1 MWCANWQ
8 VRGEPI
14 LRGTRPT
21 IPSLT
26 PPMIGT
32 TSGPDILLVA
42 MQSNHSQGLGQA
54 PCHGP
59 NQGPFQSQEARAFRR
74 PFHRS
79 APTAPVQAPPTES
92 EPLRASR
99 AHAFHRTAPTHAAEA
114 LVEPAQRA
122 APASVQ
128 VPAHASAHASAQ
140 APMTL
145 LSFLG
150 MAPTTVTKTDVPT
163 KPGKP
168 VMPATKRPRTS
179 SKAPVQR
186 GQSVKAK
193 GHKKAAAA
201 NAAAPKLGDGDGDGD
216 GDADSEADD
225 AGANADAGEDAYAH
239 AKGAEDRAEDRAEDL
254 AWSAPSVKGMRVP
267 TMPSTS
273 GWVSYV
279 VTPAEGVAAISHG
292 HTEESEEDAYAIDPA
307 WELQHARLPPIAR
320 LGWDVALAPTK
331 LSEIVGQAAAKEEI
345 LNWWTTM
352 KQGPTVPQ
360 AGLMMYGATGTG
372 KTLMARLCAE
382 HMGYTLLVP
391 DADRGKEA
399 AHEALAAL
407 RKHSLLS
414 DATDADAYA
423 NADSKAGGAIR
434 PAKPARPI
442 ALFFEHV
449 DDVDGKAR
457 ECARI
462 VMKAWAQEVS
472 KAPRPRSVV
481 LFSCESPY
489 DSSLSALRTACKLVA
504 FPELN
509 ESSMRRAISESCVR
523 GGVKATADDVAKV
536 LESSNG
542 RMRAALLG
550 LQFIAGGGTSGESVD
565 GADGADSAVYSA
577 MKLDI
582 LHGPIDTARLALST
596 APDANIELA
605 SVHLE
610 DAALALHSALPA
622 SIPSMASF
630 KKGLEALTSS
640 LDALGHYDLVQR
652 THWTEASAYF
662 VGRGAAA
669 PIKALRGEHGCAGSA
684 PDMRDVWRGACPEL
698 VAQKA
703 RAARQLRDARAQH
716 EARITKGCNVTR
728 CSDKTSR
735 AYTVALPERICL
747 LDQVRPSA
755 ATLEDLGILFPR
767 EWVRVSK
774 HVDNL

>member
-1 MWCANWQ
+1 
-8 VRGEPI
+8 
-14 LRGTRPT
+14 
-21 IPSLT
+21 
-26 PPMIGT
+26 
-32 TSGPDILLVA
+32 
-42 MQSNHSQGLGQA
+42 
-54 PCHGP
+54 
-59 NQGPFQSQEARAFRR
+59 
-74 PFHRS
+74 
-79 APTAPVQAPPTES
+79 
-92 EPLRASR
+92 
-99 AHAFHRTAPTHAAEA
+99 
-114 LVEPAQRA
+114 
-122 APASVQ
+122 
-128 VPAHASAHASAQ
+128 
-140 APMTL
+140 
-145 LSFLG
+145 
-150 MAPTTVTKTDVPT
+150 
-163 KPGKP
+163 
-168 VMPATKRPRTS
+168 
-179 SKAPVQR
+179 
-186 GQSVKAK
+186 
-193 GHKKAAAA
+193 
-201 NAAAPKLGDGDGDGD
+201 
-216 GDADSEADD
+216 
-225 AGANADAGEDAYAH
+225 
-239 AKGAEDRAEDRAEDL
+239 
-254 AWSAPSVKGMRVP
+254 
-267 TMPSTS
+267 
-273 GWVSYV
+273 
-279 VTPAEGVAAISHG
+279 
-292 HTEESEEDAYAIDPA
+292 
-307 WELQHARLPPIAR
+307 
-320 LGWDVALAPTK
+320 
-331 LSEIVGQAAAKEEI
+331 
-345 LNWWTTM
+345 
-352 KQGPTVPQ
+352 
-360 AGLMMYGATGTG
+360 
-372 KTLMARLCAE
+372 
-382 HMGYTLLVP
+382 
-391 DADRGKEA
+391 
-399 AHEALAAL
+399 
-407 RKHSLLS
+407 
-414 DATDADAYA
+414 
-423 NADSKAGGAIR
+423 
-434 PAKPARPI
+434 
-442 ALFFEHV
+442 LFFEHV

-523 GGVKATADDVAKV
+523 GGVKASADDVAKV

-550 LQFIAGGGTSGESVD
+550 LQFIAGGTSGESVD

-669 PIKALRGEHGCAGSA
+669 PIKDLRGEHGCAGSA

-755 ATLEDLGILFPR
+755 ATLEDLGIVFPR

-774 HVDNL
+774 HVDNI